1 MTALQAL
8 PLHGIPEVA
17 PGDDL
22 AALIAAAADA
32 RRRPASR
39 ATCS

>member
-22 AALIAAAADA
+22 AKLIAAAA
-32 RRRPASR
+32 
-39 ATCS
+39 